1 MWKKITGF
9 LLLGGLL
16 FLQIQKP
23 TEFLTLKYFD
33 YLMMSTPTTQDQNIT
48 LIEID
53 EATVKHYGGYPL
65 PRDVYADLL
74 YKSQLSGLTIF
85 FPDIITL
92 ELMLI
97 LLLNLS

>member
-1 MWKKITGF
+1 MWKKIVIGNI
-9 LLLGGLL
+9 LLGGLL

-48 LIEID
+48 LVEID
-53 EATVKHYGGYPL
+53 EATVEHYGGYPL

-74 YKSQLSGLTIF
+74 YKSQ
-85 FPDIITL
+85 
-92 ELMLI
+92 
-97 LLLNLS
+97 